1 MYEKVKGKLPND
13 GASTRKEKKIVCL
26 EKKATRLNTI
36 STSERR
42 SLLLFGS
49 SSYHVGTAVSGRGRF
64 QDWVIFRTFVPDSSF
79 GTYSM
84 TGMVI
89 LL

>member
-1 MYEKVKGKLPND
+1 MSYTDLKTDHYSKIFWEMNEKVKGKLPND

-26 EKKATRLNTI
+26 EKKATLLNTT

-49 SSYHVGTAVSGRGRF
+49 
-64 QDWVIFRTFVPDSSF
+64 
-79 GTYSM
+79 
-84 TGMVI
+84 
-89 LL
+89 